1 MRSPT
6 ITTQSAGRSRALSL
20 QIIHRTEYVYDSAV
34 SSSYG
39 LLCLL
44 PRSTPG
50 QAVLR
55 SQLVIEPTPDA
66 YNEFTDFYGNHVANF
81 SVATNHTKLI
91 VTATSEVSIS
101 GAMALDPDQFL
112 RPSWDDAV
120 QRLVDG
126 ANQAD
131 LEAREFAFA
140 SELIPL
146 TDVVRSYAASSFWPG
161 RGLLEIVSDL
171 TGRIHQD
178 IVYKPG
184 VTTLSTLP
192 GDVLSLGEGVCQDF
206 AHLQIACLRS
216 FGLAARYVSGYLE
229 TLPPPGQ
236 AKLRGADASHAWLSV
251 YVPDLGWVDV
261 DPTNNCFIGERHI
274 CTAWGRDYRDVSPV
288 KGIIFTDAKRNTM
301 TVSVDVSHMP

>member
-1 MRSPT
+1 MT
-6 ITTQSAGRSRALSL
+6 L

-39 LLCLL
+39 QLYLL
-44 PRSTPG
+44 PRSTAG

-55 SQLVIEPTPDA
+55 SQLVIDPAPDA
-66 YNEFTDFYGNHVANF
+66 YNEYTDFYGNSVANF
-81 SVATNHTKLI
+81 SVATSHTELT
-91 VTATSEVSIS
+91 VTATSVVDVY
-101 GAMALDPDQFL
+101 GAIALTPDQFL
-112 RPSWDDAV
+112 RPAWEDGV

-126 ANQAD
+126 VTQAD
-131 LEAREFAFA
+131 LDAREFAFA
-140 SELIPL
+140 SELIPI
-146 TDVVRSYAASSFWPG
+146 TDVVRTYAASSFWPG

-178 IVYKPG
+178 LTYKPG
-184 VTTLSTLP
+184 VTTLSSLP
-192 GDVLSLGEGVCQDF
+192 EDVLSLREGVCQDF

-288 KGIIFTDAKRNTM
+288 KGIIFTDAKQNTM
-301 TVSVDVSHMP
+301 KVSVDVSHIP

>member
-1 MRSPT
+1 M
-6 ITTQSAGRSRALSL
+6 SL

-39 LLCLL
+39 QLYLL
-44 PRSTPG
+44 PRSAAG

-55 SQLVIEPTPDA
+55 SQLVIEPTPDS
-66 YNEFTDFYGNHVANF
+66 YSEFTDFYGNRVANF
-81 SVATNHTKLI
+81 SVATSHTKLI
-91 VTATSEVSIS
+91 VTATSDVDIS
-101 GAMALDPDQFL
+101 GAMVLSPDQFL
-112 RPSWDDAV
+112 RPQWEEAV

-126 ANQAD
+126 STQAD

-146 TDVVRSYAASSFWPG
+146 TDVVRTYAASSFWPG
-161 RGLLEIVSDL
+161 RGLLEIVSEL
-171 TGRIHQD
+171 TGRIYSD
-178 IVYKPG
+178 LTYKPG
-184 VTTLSTLP
+184 VTTLTTLP
-192 GDVLSLGEGVCQDF
+192 QDVLSLGEGVCQDF
-206 AHLQIACLRS
+206 AQLQIACLRS

-251 YVPDLGWVDV
+251 YVPDVGWVDV

-301 TVSVDVSHMP
+301 KVSVDVSHLS

>member
-1 MRSPT
+1 M
-6 ITTQSAGRSRALSL
+6 SL

-39 LLCLL
+39 QLYLL
-44 PRSTPG
+44 PRSTAG
-50 QAVLR
+50 QSVLQ
-55 SQLVIEPTPDA
+55 SQLVIEPTPDS
-66 YNEFTDFYGNHVANF
+66 YNEFTDFYGNQVVNF
-81 SVATNHTKLI
+81 SVATSHSQLI
-91 VTATSEVSIS
+91 ITATSDVDIS
-101 GAMALDPDQFL
+101 GAIALTPDQFL
-112 RPSWDDAV
+112 RPQWEEAV

-126 ANQAD
+126 STQAD

-146 TDVVRSYAASSFWPG
+146 TDVVRTYAASSFWPG
-161 RGLLEIVSDL
+161 RGLLEIVSEL
-171 TGRIHQD
+171 TGRIYSD
-178 IVYKPG
+178 LTYKPG
-184 VTTLSTLP
+184 VTTLTTLP
-192 GDVLSLGEGVCQDF
+192 QDVLSLGEGVCQDF
-206 AHLQIACLRS
+206 AQLQIACLRS

-251 YVPDLGWVDV
+251 YVPDVGWVDV

-301 TVSVDVSHMP
+301 KVSVDVSHLS